1 MGPKALRMEA
11 SMFTD
16 YYEILEISPNA
27 TLETIDRMFRHLAKR
42 YHPDNQETGD
52 VRRFSE
58 IMDAHEA
65 LRDPGQ
71 RAEYDIQ
78 HRNHMHY
85 GRKLAEEASDRKDA
99 ERDVDIQD
107 KLLSIFY
114 VKRRQDLKNP
124 GMSEYHLER
133 LLRSP
138 EHLDFHLWY
147 LREKG
152 WIRRHEDG
160 MLAITVEGVDRA
172 KSEDHR
178 DAVKLLTDQSQ
189 LG

>member
-1 MGPKALRMEA
+1 
-11 SMFTD
+11 MFAD
-16 YYEILEISPNA
+16 HYEILEISPNA
-27 TLETIDRMFRHLAKR
+27 TLETIDRMFRYLAKR
-42 YHPDNQETGD
+42 YHPDNLETGD

-58 IMDAHEA
+58 NLDAHEA
-65 LRDPGQ
+65 LRDPFK

-78 HRNHMHY
+78 HKNHMQF
-85 GRKLAEEASDRKDA
+85 GRKLAEEASDNKGA

-107 KLLSIFY
+107 KLLSFFY
-114 VKRRQDLKNP
+114 VKRRQDIKNP
-124 GMSEYHLER
+124 DMSEYHLQR

-152 WIRRHEDG
+152 WIRRNEDG

-178 DAVKLLTDQSQ
+178 EAAKLLTDQSQ